1 MVLDYPL
8 TKFHS
13 FLKLAATT
21 VSLRRLRDSQS
32 LVENILGFLAW
43 KESEAVFFQSLFNFL
58 MPVNKRRS
66 GWMNGLVG

>member
-43 KESEAVFFQSLFNFL
+43 KESEVVFFSESIQFFDA
-58 MPVNKRRS
+58 
-66 GWMNGLVG
+66 GE